1 MFITS
6 VGTVNVNRSYTY
18 WNVEGPSA
26 QHTVTEKLMER
37 NICSEIDFGWMG
49 KQKAIF
55 LDQNLNPAVNFV
67 SSDIWW
73 SFPTANEI
81 WGVLKAGSGSEFCS
95 LSLLSSSKGYAVT
108 YWSGS

>member
-37 NICSEIDFGWMG
+37 NICSEIDFG
-49 KQKAIF
+49 
-55 LDQNLNPAVNFV
+55 
-67 SSDIWW
+67 
-73 SFPTANEI
+73 
-81 WGVLKAGSGSEFCS
+81 
-95 LSLLSSSKGYAVT
+95 
-108 YWSGS
+108 